1 MQVCT
6 RYTSGSHVTAHLLE
20 LHMDRLL
27 TPREL
32 SAVIALA
39 ERTIYNRRATNGD
52 LPPAII
58 LGRRV
63 RFKASD
69 VHQWMERHRESQAEH
84 TGTKTREGESA

>member
-1 MQVCT
+1 
-6 RYTSGSHVTAHLLE
+6 VTAYLLE
-20 LHMDRLL
+20 LHMDHLL

-39 ERTIYNRRATNGD
+39 ERTIYNRRAAGGD

-63 RFKASD
+63 RFKAAD
-69 VHQWMERHRESQAEH
+69 VYHWLERHREDQGEH
-84 TGTKTREGESA
+84 TGSLTPEGDCA